1 MVRTY
6 KVLPTTL
13 SVKSEQVVRDLAQA
27 NENIP
32 PIDRPLN
39 RYERV
44 TIIALIAHCA
54 YMRGAH
60 TDDAVVAELTERFGV
75 MTLRGLR
82 HHQFNAVI
90 AWLCAQN

>member
-1 MVRTY
+1 MVRNY
-6 KVLPTTL
+6 RGSPTTL
-13 SVKSEQVVRDLAQA
+13 SVKSEQMVRELAQA
-27 NENIP
+27 NENVP

-39 RYERV
+39 RYERM

-60 TDDAVVAELTERFGV
+60 TDDAVVAELTEHFGV

-82 HHQFNAVI
+82 HYQFNAVI
-90 AWLCAQN
+90 VWLCAQN